1 MNWQRVTSDS
11 FSIAQPCQANS
22 MLAEAGQAC
31 HPAALIL
38 PNSSARARS
47 PRGFAEYVAFVGF
60 DDFEA
65 ASRSSGVSAS
75 MIRKMAAAVSTA
87 VIAVLWETS
96 PAKVIVG
103 SVPLASK
110 LVQIGTG
117 HAQRR
122 VAAALQTPPQV
133 RMRQLPARRLKAQ
146 RLQQVTSA
154 MEGRVVGA
162 THRAPPFRFRRAE
175 TQLLGQA
182 QQVCVENQGR
192 QSVFSRNAEARCR
205 GQQSYSRRCQ
215 PDET

>member
-1 MNWQRVTSDS
+1 
-11 FSIAQPCQANS
+11 
-22 MLAEAGQAC
+22 MLAEAGQEC
-31 HPAALIL
+31 HPALIP

-47 PRGFAEYVAFVGF
+47 PRGFAENVAFVGF
-60 DDFEA
+60 DDFDGRFAIVGSQRVDDLEDGRSRFRGRHRRSVGNVA
-65 ASRSSGVSAS
+65 AQA
-75 MIRKMAAAVSTA
+75 
-87 VIAVLWETS
+87 
-96 PAKVIVG
+96 IVG